1 MSRFEALVA
10 SRKPDGTFVRELR
23 QQDTADLPS
32 GDLLVRVSYSS
43 LNYKDALAAVGRH
56 GVARGYPLTP
66 GIDAGGVVV
75 ESSVGDFAPG
85 DSVIACGREL
95 GISVPGG
102 FGQYIR
108 IPASW
113 ALRPPSGLTLRECMI
128 IGTAGFT
135 AALCLRDLQQHGVS
149 PGAEVLVT
157 GASGGVGCLAVALL
171 SKLGYRVAAGTGKT
185 DKRDFLT
192 SLGAGE
198 VIARADLDDG
208 SGKALLSE
216 RWAGVVD
223 TVGGNILSTA
233 IRSTAYG
240 GSVAACGNVSSP
252 DLPLTVF
259 PFILRGVRLLGID
272 SAKCPAETRKEV
284 WARLG
289 AQWRPAQ
296 LEAIAEECSLH
307 GLDGRIDDIL
317 HGRVS
322 GRVIVNLQAP

>member
-23 QQDTADLPS
+23 QQDTADLPA

-157 GASGGVGCLAVALL
+157 GATGGVGCLAVALL
-171 SKLGYRVAAGTGKT
+171 SKLGYRVAAGTGKA

-289 AQWRPAQ
+289 AQWKPAQ
-296 LEAIAEECSLH
+296 LEAISEECSLH

-317 HGRVS
+317 HGHVS